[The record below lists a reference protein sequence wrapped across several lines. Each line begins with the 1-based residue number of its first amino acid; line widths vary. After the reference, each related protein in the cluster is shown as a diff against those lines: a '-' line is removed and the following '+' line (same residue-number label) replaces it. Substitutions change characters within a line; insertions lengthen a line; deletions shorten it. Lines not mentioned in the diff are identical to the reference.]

1 MNRIQ
6 EKQGQ
11 IVPSLSMAWQIKWA
25 RVAYV
30 CAEFFI
36 LQGQELSNFG
46 HEEVILA
53 GMKACIA
60 ALKGMLT

>member
-1 MNRIQ
+1 
-6 EKQGQ
+6 
-11 IVPSLSMAWQIKWA
+11 MAWQIKWA